1 MNIMKLGHIHFTA
14 ALLGL
19 SIIAV
24 CAQTNSSPLNRIAE
38 GPFKADWKSLQQYQ
52 CPEWF
57 RDAKFGIWAHW
68 SAQCVP
74 EQGDWYARYMYEPG
88 NPIYEYH
95 LTNYGHP
102 SKFGFKDIDNLWHAE
117 NWNPEKLM
125 SLYKKAGAKYFVALA
140 NHCDNF
146 DCFDSSYQPW
156 NSVRVG
162 PHKDIVGGWAKVA
175 RAAGL
180 RFGVSVHS
188 SHAWSWLEPAQGA
201 DKEGPLAGIPYDGK
215 LTKADGKG
223 QWWEGLDPQDLYA
236 QNHQPGTNFDW
247 YWDAKK
253 GSSIPDQAYCDKYY
267 NRSADLIN
275 KYHPDLVYYDDSP
288 IPLWPIS
295 NVGLEVS
302 AHYYNSSI
310 KWHGGKNEAVLTGKN
325 LEPDQE
331 RCLVHDMERGKM
343 PGIDPI
349 PWQTDSCIGNW
360 HYKRE
365 LFDKHEYKKAAEVIP
380 MLTDIVSKNGNLLLN
395 IPVRGDGS
403 IDADEIAFLKEM
415 ASWMEVNHEG
425 IFSTR
430 PWAVFGEGPSTMAD
444 NGTGVSEGQADVAK
458 SPFTAQDIRFTQSKD
473 GKTLYAFALGW
484 PADSRLVIKSLAA
497 NGSLYSGEIGSVH
510 LLGVRGKLKYVRDE
524 SGLTVALPE
533 KKPCDYVY
541 AIKIQL
547 KTSAKPKPASTYLL
561 PASELIKQAEQ
572 IQYKSTPQENLCLYL
587 LRPPGKAASPLPA
600 IVYFTGGGWV
610 NGTPDGM
617 IANAAWWRDQ
627 GIIGIAADY
636 RVKSRHGTTPLECVK
651 DGKSA
656 IRFVREHARELGV
669 DPDRII
675 AAGGSAGGHVAA
687 ATELSGNDETN
698 EDNSVSSKPN
708 ALVLH
713 NPALGEGFGADFFSA
728 HPDCSPLVGVGAG
741 WPPTILSCGTLDKTT
756 PYAVAERFVQ
766 RMKAAGNVCE
776 LITVPNADHSCDWP
790 ATNANF
796 LPTMTRMAEFLHTNN
811 SL

>member
-331 RCLVHDMERGKM
+331 RM
-343 PGIDPI
+343 PGP
-349 PWQTDSCIGNW
+349 
-360 HYKRE
+360 
-365 LFDKHEYKKAAEVIP
+365 
-380 MLTDIVSKNGNLLLN
+380 
-395 IPVRGDGS
+395 
-403 IDADEIAFLKEM
+403 
-415 ASWMEVNHEG
+415 
-425 IFSTR
+425 
-430 PWAVFGEGPSTMAD
+430 
-444 NGTGVSEGQADVAK
+444 
-458 SPFTAQDIRFTQSKD
+458 
-473 GKTLYAFALGW
+473 
-484 PADSRLVIKSLAA
+484 
-497 NGSLYSGEIGSVH
+497 
-510 LLGVRGKLKYVRDE
+510 
-524 SGLTVALPE
+524 
-533 KKPCDYVY
+533 
-541 AIKIQL
+541 
-547 KTSAKPKPASTYLL
+547 
-561 PASELIKQAEQ
+561 
-572 IQYKSTPQENLCLYL
+572 
-587 LRPPGKAASPLPA
+587 
-600 IVYFTGGGWV
+600 
-610 NGTPDGM
+610 
-617 IANAAWWRDQ
+617 
-627 GIIGIAADY
+627 
-636 RVKSRHGTTPLECVK
+636 
-651 DGKSA
+651 
-656 IRFVREHARELGV
+656 
-669 DPDRII
+669 
-675 AAGGSAGGHVAA
+675 
-687 ATELSGNDETN
+687 
-698 EDNSVSSKPN
+698 
-708 ALVLH
+708 
-713 NPALGEGFGADFFSA
+713 
-728 HPDCSPLVGVGAG
+728 
-741 WPPTILSCGTLDKTT
+741 
-756 PYAVAERFVQ
+756 
-766 RMKAAGNVCE
+766 
-776 LITVPNADHSCDWP
+776 
-790 ATNANF
+790 
-796 LPTMTRMAEFLHTNN
+796 
-811 SL
+811 